1 MLDLWPAG
9 GWVLP
14 LPFAL
19 WCVSRLAAGEVRW
32 EQMTLAVV
40 MPGLAYATRR
50 TQRLF
55 LAVLPLALLGLTYDA
70 MRYVQNV
77 GLSAQRVHDCD
88 LRALESRLFGL
99 PDWTVHDWLQ
109 AHPSA
114 WLDRLCAVPYG
125 TFLFVTVGFAL
136 WLYVR
141 AGALATQR
149 FAWAFFVMSLA
160 GFVTYHLYP
169 AAPPWYFHQ
178 HGCTIDL
185 ATRASEGPNLA
196 RVDAWLGV
204 GYFHGLYGRSSDVFG
219 SVPSL
224 HVAYPALILLEGWR
238 WQRWAGRAAA
248 LAFAAWMAFAA
259 VYLDHHWIV
268 DVLLG
273 WMTCGAA
280 YILVYRVSRRT
291 ARPPPLDDVPGPE
304 VRPMS
309 RQAAT

>member
-1 MLDLWPAG
+1 M
-9 GWVLP
+9 V
-14 LPFAL
+14 
-19 WCVSRLAAGEVRW
+19 
-32 EQMTLAVV
+32 LAVL

-55 LAVLPLALLGLTYDA
+55 LSVLPLALLGLTYDA

-88 LRALESRLFGL
+88 LRALESRLFGF

-114 WLDRLCAVPYG
+114 WLDRFCAVPYG

-141 AGALATQR
+141 VGAPATRR
-149 FAWAFFVMSLA
+149 FAWAFFAMSLA

-204 GYFHGLYGRSSDVFG
+204 SYFHGLYGRSSDVFG

-224 HVAYPALILLEGWR
+224 HVAYPALIVIEGWR

-280 YILVYRVSRRT
+280 YVLVYLVMRT
-291 ARPPPLDDVPGPE
+291 QVFAPAR
-304 VRPMS
+304 

>member
-1 MLDLWPAG
+1 MWPTG

-14 LPFAL
+14 LPFVL
-19 WCVSRLAAGEVRW
+19 WCATRLAAGEVRW

-40 MPGLAYATRR
+40 MPGLAYSTRR
-50 TQRLF
+50 TRQLF
-55 LAVLPLALLGLTYDA
+55 LSVLPLALLGLTYDA

-88 LRALESRLFGL
+88 LRDVESRLFGH
-99 PDWTVHDWLQ
+99 PGWTVHDWLQ
-109 AHPSA
+109 AHPAA

-136 WLYVR
+136 WLYLR

-149 FAWAFFVMSLA
+149 FAWAFFAMSLA

-169 AAPPWYFHQ
+169 AAPPWYFHE

-204 GYFHGLYGRSSDVFG
+204 AYFHGLYGRSSDVFG

-238 WQRWAGRAAA
+238 WLRWTGRAAA
-248 LAFAAWMAFAA
+248 IAFAAWMAFAA

-268 DVLLG
+268 DVVLG
-273 WMTCGAA
+273 WLTCGAA
-280 YILVYRVSRRT
+280 YALVYRV
-291 ARPPPLDDVPGPE
+291 ARVGPTPGSF
-304 VRPMS
+304 V
-309 RQAAT
+309 AADQRAPVAQRNATR